1 VVALNGRG
9 QAPPLPKIGFGMYF
23 RSKRESIT
31 DNLVMSIFV
40 LVIFTLVVFATVV
53 GLIGCQRE
61 GSITSNTRKPVDDS
75 YPFFI
80 MNLRQKNFGG
90 SDIKI
95 VRTLEA
101 NEDFTSYLITYNSE
115 GLQITGMMNVPK
127 GKGPFPAIILNHGH
141 YDPKRF
147 TTGYGF
153 KDAADLFA
161 RNGYAAIGSNY
172 RNYGDSDRGH
182 DSFIYNGSLY
192 DVLYL
197 VNAVKRLSYVDPE
210 RIGMWG
216 HSGGGGLTLK
226 SIVVNSSIKAAALYA
241 SMSADDVDNY
251 NVMKKWHPHEIKEFT
266 DKMGSKKVNPEVFAK
281 MSPINYLSDLNAPV
295 IIHHGEKD
303 KAVHIAW
310 SEKLRDPL
318 VREGKQVEYYSYPDQ
333 GHIFEG
339 EAREKAMKRTLA
351 FFDRYVNPAPR
362 VSKEVTNDI

>member
-1 VVALNGRG
+1 MVALNGRG

-80 MNLRQKNFGG
+80 MNLRQKDFGG

-95 VRTLEA
+95 VRTLEE

-115 GLQITGMMNVPK
+115 GLQIIGMMNVPK

-147 TTGYGF
+147 TIGYGF
-153 KDAADLFA
+153 KDAADFFA
-161 RNGYAAIGSNY
+161 RSGYIAIGSNY
-172 RNYGDSDRGH
+172 RNYGDSDRGS

-266 DKMGSKKVNPEVFAK
+266 DKMGSPKGNPEVFAK

-295 IIHHGEKD
+295 IIHHGERD
-303 KAVHIAW
+303 QAVPISW
-310 SEKLRDPL
+310 SEKLRNTL
-318 VREGKQVEYYSYPDQ
+318 IKEGKKVEYYSYPNQ
-333 GHIFEG
+333 EHTLEG
-339 EAREKAMKRTLA
+339 KARNEAMERTLT
-351 FFDRYVNPAPR
+351 FFNRYVKGSAKN
-362 VSKEVTNDI
+362 

>member
-1 VVALNGRG
+1 MVALNGRG

-80 MNLRQKNFGG
+80 MNLRQKDFGG

-115 GLQITGMMNVPK
+115 GLQIIGMMNVPK

-226 SIVVNSSIKAAALYA
+226 SIVVDSSIKAAALYA

-251 NVMKKWHPHEIKEFT
+251 NVMKKWHPQDIKEFT
-266 DKMGSKKVNPEVFAK
+266 DRMGSPKGNPEVFTK
-281 MSPINYLSDLNAPV
+281 RSPINYLSDLNAPV

-303 KAVHIAW
+303 KAVPIAW
-310 SEKLRDPL
+310 SEKLRDAL
-318 VREGKQVEYYSYPDQ
+318 VREGKQVEYYSYPNH
-333 GHIFEG
+333 GHILEG
-339 EAREKAMKRTLA
+339 RAWEEAMERNLT
-351 FFDRYVNPAPR
+351 FFDRHL
-362 VSKEVTNDI
+362 KGKIKTN